1 MEKILLWPDPEEKSV
16 RPGPAPSPLRS
27 SPEQGAS
34 VPQAPHAPADAT
46 LGAVVLLLVA
56 VEEVADPAV
65 VLAEEVV
72 APLAALLDLPSHGED
87 EEEPGRGSLAAR
99 LALPNMA
106 PPPNMAVHS
115 SPADPPSARGGSGCT
130 SPRPR
135 GSGLAGA
142 PRRRRGTAGRRT
154 ASRSTAPTNGTER
167 IGSE

>member
-106 PPPNMAVHS
+106 PPP
-115 SPADPPSARGGSGCT
+115 PTWRCT
-130 SPRPR
+130 LPQRTH
-135 GSGLAGA
+135 LLHEAAAGA
-142 PRRRRGTAGRRT
+142 LHLGHAE
-154 ASRSTAPTNGTER
+154 AV
-167 IGSE
+167 